1 MNDRQNEADNE
12 LYQQVV
18 LDHNRNPRNWGVL
31 VNPTHHAEG
40 FNPLCGDKYN
50 IGLNISHNGIVN
62 ELKFEG
68 YGCAISKASASMM
81 SSAIIGLRKEDIK
94 TLFENFRNL
103 VTGKSE
109 VVFTESQLGKL
120 RVFTGVSEYPARVK
134 CAMLAWHTLLSALNG
149 DEKAS
154 TE

>member
-1 MNDRQNEADNE
+1 
-12 LYQQVV
+12 
-18 LDHNRNPRNWGVL
+18 
-31 VNPTHHAEG
+31 
-40 FNPLCGDKYN
+40 
-50 IGLNISHNGIVN
+50 
-62 ELKFEG
+62 
-68 YGCAISKASASMM
+68 MM

-109 VVFTESQLGKL
+109 IVFTESQLGKL